1 MSSAYGTHDLGLGE
15 TEPMAS
21 PRIGLPDPPL
31 TDARAGIVLRPWS
44 TTESDVVALV
54 AAWNDPVL
62 AAADGVPDDVSAV
75 SALRWIRGD
84 ARRRTAGR
92 CLDLVISPL
101 RPLHGDDTVLGE
113 VGLRNIDR
121 RRRRAELS
129 WWTAAEHRGRR
140 LASTA
145 TRLLAD
151 WALAPGGMDL
161 VQVWARIDAGNTASR
176 RVAVAA
182 GLHELGVADGTQVWG
197 RARAAAT
204 GE

>member
-1 MSSAYGTHDLGLGE
+1 MSSTYGTHDLGLAE

-31 TDARAGIVLRPWS
+31 TDARAGIVLRTWS
-44 TTESDVVALV
+44 TTESDVLALV
-54 AAWNDPVL
+54 AAWSDPVL
-62 AAADGVPDDVSAV
+62 AAAEGVPDEVSAV
-75 SALRWIRGD
+75 SALRWIRGES
-84 ARRRTAGR
+84 RRRAAGR
-92 CLDLVISPL
+92 CLDLVVSPL
-101 RPLHGDDTVLGE
+101 DGDGTVLGE

-129 WWTAAEHRGRR
+129 WWTASEHRGRR

-151 WALAPGGMDL
+151 WALARGGMDL
-161 VQVWARIDAGNTASR
+161 VQVWARIDPGNSASR

-182 GLHELGVADGTQVWG
+182 GLRELGVADGTQVWG